1 VNIFNCVGRSYEV
14 VPLDEDGSLAI
25 GDDVGLCINPTD
37 EGPRVR
43 IHFAPAASLRTI
55 GSAAARMV
63 VVSDLGAGDGR
74 ALPKPILQKTLMEC
88 TVSREAAD
96 TLNFRFNVSYLT
108 RMRPPVKYHQK
119 HERTSWRYGCDTF
132 RSVRNDPVM
141 LSLYCSRPGKK
152 AQLCAKEAS
161 QKSTNVPM
169 ELAMINWPEMLRQA
183 EDWAAGFWVGT
194 ATASLVGVI
203 VAAATLLTH
212 AI

>member
-1 VNIFNCVGRSYEV
+1 MPREIGRLIRANRAWLPSREFMTATVLCRARGGPLLSAVERAV
-14 VPLDEDGSLAI
+14 VQRP
-25 GDDVGLCINPTD
+25 
-37 EGPRVR
+37 
-43 IHFAPAASLRTI
+43 
-55 GSAAARMV
+55 
-63 VVSDLGAGDGR
+63 
-74 ALPKPILQKTLMEC
+74 
-88 TVSREAAD
+88 VSREEAD

-194 ATASLVGVI
+194 ATVSLVGII
-203 VAAATLLTH
+203 VAAATLLRH